1 MFIIL
6 MINLVFIV
14 VLVINKDGRNI
25 FIIEIVDVFVS
36 IVWSV
41 IGKI

>member
-36 IVWSV
+36 KVWLV